1 MKGSLLKFY
10 LEENKTYKG
19 KQLYDWL
26 IETAQS
32 LGLKGV
38 TVNSSVQSFDRQGH
52 LHSAHFFEL
61 ADRPIQVEF
70 VLDTA
75 QEILFFSSIS
85 QEDISLFYTKT
96 AIEFGSVG
104 NQEKNNV

>member
-1 MKGSLLKFY
+1 MKGYLLKFY

-32 LGLKGV
+32 LGLSGV
-38 TVNSSVQSFDRQGH
+38 TVNSGIQSFDQQGH
-52 LHSAHFFEL
+52 LHTTHFFEL

-70 VLDTA
+70 VLDP
-75 QEILFFSSIS
+75 EKEHSFFSSIS
-85 QEDISLFYTKT
+85 HEDISLFYTKT
-96 AIEFGSVG
+96 AIEFGRLG
-104 NQEKNNV
+104 NKEKNNV

>member
-85 QEDISLFYTKT
+85 QENISLFYTKT